1 MELDLH
7 RAVGR
12 TEEDEDVDFPP
23 RLNESV
29 SGWWVGLVLGSGSVG
44 CGQVTSFPIF
54 SSNSFC
60 FYLLV
65 FCFEF

>member
-7 RAVGR
+7 RAVGQ

-29 SGWWVGLVLGSGSVG
+29 SGWWVGLVLGSVSL
-44 CGQVTSFPIF
+44 FF